1 MPKKKTARSSADAPA
16 EVDFEAAMKELEGL
30 VERMEK
36 GELTLEESLRMY
48 ERGVALFRTCQQAL
62 KDAEQKVHKLSSV
75 DGQPTLTPLE
85 DED

>member
-1 MPKKKTARSSADAPA
+1 MTKKKTARSSATAPA
-16 EVDFEAAMKELEGL
+16 DVDFESAMKELEGL

-48 ERGVALFRTCQQAL
+48 ERGVVLFRTCQQAL
-62 KDAEQKVHKLSSV
+62 KDAEQKVQKLSQI
-75 DGQPTLTPLE
+75 DGQPALTPLE